1 MKFLGLRMN
10 KAVALFFALS
20 ISIVQADDTGA
31 LTVTV
36 TDSNG
41 NSVSSASVS
50 ASTSESL
57 RSGKG
62 NTGSDG
68 SVRLSFLDPSSQY
81 EVNVSAAGFNSV
93 STSGITVVSGETRS
107 LAFTVTRR
115 TSDIDDV
122 VVVAS
127 RESLIDTTSAQQG
140 MNITLDVT
148 ESLPTGRS
156 YQSYL
161 QLAPSVKP
169 SAYGD
174 PSSKSGVNYSDAGGT
189 IGNSTDNVYYIDG
202 VNVTN
207 VDSGTSNTNLNSE
220 IIQEQQVLTG
230 GLKAEYEGGSGLV
243 SKVITKSGGNE
254 FSGSINYY
262 FQNDSLIADNDNL
275 PEDSFNS
282 FDTAITLGGPIIKDK
297 VWFFASMQIKENEY
311 DVSNLTGGGIM
322 RTSTGT
328 SDLGFGKITAQMT
341 DNGFLTYSFFNDPYE
356 KDASSSAS
364 ILNNRDTARI
374 QGGDN
379 SNLSWTQTFENG
391 ALTISKSS
399 HEGESSTVAS
409 DKSSRN
415 NVAFTNAASATLA
428 ARNKGGRGSDSLS
441 VSAKDEIAVVFD
453 YYMSS
458 KLANFDLDHDIKMGY
473 TKTDNSRFENSAYT
487 GDGSQYT
494 SIGAADAG
502 TTYAQMLLGGGYWN
516 GSVDLSIDDAARVL
530 TAGNAVAAFVTAYDT
545 NADGKVSQAELNAA
559 VFSTTAGNPD
569 GDVNVYRIN
578 QTAQAPL
585 NFTTEGEAF
594 FIQDTISMGQWTF
607 DLGVR
612 AESYAHFGSDGSQIA
627 DFDWEYAPRMAATF
641 DVNGDGR
648 SKAYVFSG
656 RYYDPIRTDMTGF
669 AGTLAGSVREEQVY
683 LAGDWLTFRTRGG
696 AQTQDAL
703 FAPNTKT
710 PYTDEVIFGYSQL
723 YSDDMK
729 LSVTYT
735 ERKTR
740 DIMEDF
746 GLYAYSCSGA
756 SATTVTPVS
765 CPSYGRSVA
774 AGGYGINDTDFGLPL
789 SYFGYESY
797 PASNY
802 VIGTLKGAKRDY
814 TGIEVAFT
822 KRPTDERPFFILAS
836 YTNND
841 ATGNSNSDGNADLQG
856 DFDYLDPR
864 APNMYGPQ
872 PGNVEHQFK
881 FAGNYIFTE
890 NLEAGAIFNWNSGA
904 LYNKATSV
912 YRRYLPERVAA
923 ADSYTVGGLNNRW
936 LKSGFGTEQAPAYYE
951 LDLRVK
957 YTAELGGRELELFV
971 DIFNV
976 LDNQATTGEMGLI
989 AGDGTYAF
997 GESIS
1002 WVSPRAFYLGAR
1014 MSF

>member
-1 MKFLGLRMN
+1 M
-10 KAVALFFALS
+10 
-20 ISIVQADDTGA
+20 
-31 LTVTV
+31 
-36 TDSNG
+36 
-41 NSVSSASVS
+41 
-50 ASTSESL
+50 
-57 RSGKG
+57 
-62 NTGSDG
+62 
-68 SVRLSFLDPSSQY
+68 SFLDPSSQY

-487 GDGSQYT
+487 GDGSQ
-494 SIGAADAG
+494 
-502 TTYAQMLLGGGYWN
+502 
-516 GSVDLSIDDAARVL
+516 LS
-530 TAGNAVAAFVTAYDT
+530 
-545 NADGKVSQAELNAA
+545 
-559 VFSTTAGNPD
+559 
-569 GDVNVYRIN
+569 
-578 QTAQAPL
+578 
-585 NFTTEGEAF
+585 
-594 FIQDTISMGQWTF
+594 
-607 DLGVR
+607 
-612 AESYAHFGSDGSQIA
+612 
-627 DFDWEYAPRMAATF
+627 
-641 DVNGDGR
+641 
-648 SKAYVFSG
+648 
-656 RYYDPIRTDMTGF
+656 
-669 AGTLAGSVREEQVY
+669 
-683 LAGDWLTFRTRGG
+683 
-696 AQTQDAL
+696 
-703 FAPNTKT
+703 
-710 PYTDEVIFGYSQL
+710 
-723 YSDDMK
+723 
-729 LSVTYT
+729 
-735 ERKTR
+735 
-740 DIMEDF
+740 
-746 GLYAYSCSGA
+746 
-756 SATTVTPVS
+756 
-765 CPSYGRSVA
+765 
-774 AGGYGINDTDFGLPL
+774 
-789 SYFGYESY
+789 
-797 PASNY
+797 
-802 VIGTLKGAKRDY
+802 
-814 TGIEVAFT
+814 
-822 KRPTDERPFFILAS
+822 
-836 YTNND
+836 
-841 ATGNSNSDGNADLQG
+841 
-856 DFDYLDPR
+856 
-864 APNMYGPQ
+864 
-872 PGNVEHQFK
+872 
-881 FAGNYIFTE
+881 
-890 NLEAGAIFNWNSGA
+890 
-904 LYNKATSV
+904 
-912 YRRYLPERVAA
+912 
-923 ADSYTVGGLNNRW
+923 
-936 LKSGFGTEQAPAYYE
+936 
-951 LDLRVK
+951 
-957 YTAELGGRELELFV
+957 
-971 DIFNV
+971 
-976 LDNQATTGEMGLI
+976 LI
-989 AGDGTYAF
+989 H
-997 GESIS
+997 I
-1002 WVSPRAFYLGAR
+1002 
-1014 MSF
+1014 